1 MRSYTNILTQLA
13 GNQNG
18 SGDDSEL
25 LMRNYFMQG
34 IELYKLPIIF
44 QSLFADE
51 ETETQKRYVIYLLM
65 SPIKY

>member
-1 MRSYTNILTQLA
+1 
-13 GNQNG
+13 
-18 SGDDSEL
+18 
-25 LMRNYFMQG
+25 MQS

-51 ETETQKRYVIYLLM
+51 ETEMQKRYVIYLLM